1 MDEKILKEKINL
13 LEFKIKNLLDKLEQC
28 QNKK

>member
-1 MDEKILKEKINL
+1 MNEKILKEKINL
-13 LEFKIKNLLDKLEQC
+13 LEFKIKDLLNKLEQC

>member
-1 MDEKILKEKINL
+1 MNKRILKEKINL
-13 LEFKIKNLLDKLEQC
+13 LEFKIKDLLDKLEQC

>member
-1 MDEKILKEKINL
+1 MNDKILKEKINL
-13 LEFKIKNLLDKLEQC
+13 LEFKIKDLLDKLEQC

>member
-1 MDEKILKEKINL
+1 MNEQILKEKINL
-13 LEFKIKNLLDKLEQC
+13 LEFKIKDLLDKLEQC

>member
-1 MDEKILKEKINL
+1 MNDKILKEKINL
-13 LEFKIKNLLDKLEQC
+13 LEFKIKDLSDKLEQC

>member
-1 MDEKILKEKINL
+1 MKEQILKEKINL
-13 LEFKIKNLLDKLEQC
+13 LEFKIKDLLDKLEQC

>member
-1 MDEKILKEKINL
+1 MNEKVLKEKINL
-13 LEFKIKNLLDKLEQC
+13 LEFKIKDLLDKLEQC

>member
-1 MDEKILKEKINL
+1 MNERILNEKINL
-13 LEFKIKNLLDKLEQC
+13 LEFKIKDLLDKLEQC

>member
-1 MDEKILKEKINL
+1 MNERILKEKINL
-13 LEFKIKNLLDKLEQC
+13 LEFKIKDLLDKLEQC

>member
-1 MDEKILKEKINL
+1 MNEKILKEKINL
-13 LEFKIKNLLDKLEQC
+13 LEFKIKDLLDKLEQC